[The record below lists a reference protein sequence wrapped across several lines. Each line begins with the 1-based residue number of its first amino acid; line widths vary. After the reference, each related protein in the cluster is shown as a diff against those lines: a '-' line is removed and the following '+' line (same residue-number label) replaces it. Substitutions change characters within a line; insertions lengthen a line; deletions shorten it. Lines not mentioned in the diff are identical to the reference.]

1 MKVDVIFK
9 DTSVEEA
16 KALILCAEKLEKQL
30 ELPLF
35 VSDDNAD
42 ETVVEEAKEDVDE
55 IDADG
60 LEWDERI
67 HSSNKKKTAKGVWQR
82 RRGLSDEEY
91 EQIKAQIKG
100 VEVPALPEAPIAVT
114 TAPAL
119 PEAPIGVTTPM
130 APALPEAPL
139 AVPTAPALPEAPVAP
154 IVPELPE
161 APSTLN
167 KDDIRSRIQHGVQNK
182 VIGVN
187 DVQTTLSLTGKTNLM
202 EALNDPS
209 VLETFD
215 TFLKAKGL

>member
-42 ETVVEEAKEDVDE
+42 ETVVEEAKEDVNE

-100 VEVPALPEAPIAVT
+100 VEAPALPEAPVAPIAPALPETPIAVT

-119 PEAPIGVTTPM
+119 PEVPLAVPA
-130 APALPEAPL
+130 APALPETPIAI
-139 AVPTAPALPEAPVAP
+139 PTTPA
-154 IVPELPE
+154 LPE

-215 TFLKAKGL
+215 TFLKSKGL

>member
-42 ETVVEEAKEDVDE
+42 ETVVEDAKEDVNE

-100 VEVPALPEAPIAVT
+100 VEAPALPEAPIAVPAPI
-114 TAPAL
+114 APAL
-119 PEAPIGVTTPM
+119 PEAPIAVPA
-130 APALPEAPL
+130 APALPE
-139 AVPTAPALPEAPVAP
+139 VPVAP

-215 TFLKAKGL
+215 TFLKTKGL

>member
-42 ETVVEEAKEDVDE
+42 ETVVEEAKEDVNE

-100 VEVPALPEAPIAVT
+100 VEAPALPEAPIAV
-114 TAPAL
+114 PA
-119 PEAPIGVTTPM
+119 
-130 APALPEAPL
+130 
-139 AVPTAPALPEAPVAP
+139 APALPEAPVAP
-154 IVPELPE
+154 IAPALPEVPLAVPAAPALPEALIAVPVAPALPE

-215 TFLKAKGL
+215 TFLKSKGL